1 MFETTVLDSVLEAR
15 YICATLHLPQLD
27 DSFLTSLQEMST
39 IPREN
44 ICSNCLK
51 QADVHLICVEC
62 DCVQLC
68 VACYC
73 YGAESG
79 IHKKNHG
86 YRVSRLNLLPH
97 SILEGW
103 SSEEELNLLEA
114 LEQYG
119 IGNWEDIA
127 LKVGTKSSEE
137 CMYHYCNRYLGGVF
151 GLELLNDNKYPSRIT
166 DHTNHVVLSPMQ
178 PPHSSY
184 IDIEDQQLLGYMPN
198 RGDFERDYDNDAES
212 ILCRLHPS
220 FSHDDLEDA
229 LKVAQVNIYMQR
241 LRERQRRK
249 EIACE
254 HALIPH
260 ILAFILNKRVKK
272 RIPVV
277 EKHIRKEY
285 KPARSKHR
293 GRPPSLT
300 NISHNKLNSKITPM
314 KKLSN
319 INESLS
325 KSSSKKPSPSSWLAA
340 PFIVQSSE
348 LIKGAPIVVNISSNV
363 VNNQVLT
370 DSKSIN
376 PTNIYKVESTNSLE
390 DFNGFYLNE
399 KLKPFLRYFT
409 GIQGKHFMENLYKEE
424 LIKHEIK
431 YLLDLRAKGKTQ
443 LMGIKI
449 KFPPLKSSIYHQH
462 HIQRQQNISGQ
473 STEQQTRQLHHN
485 VKKRRKHLNTPW
497 YMKMQRKVK
506 QCK

>member
-1 MFETTVLDSVLEAR
+1 
-15 YICATLHLPQLD
+15 
-27 DSFLTSLQEMST
+27 
-39 IPREN
+39 
-44 ICSNCLK
+44 
-51 QADVHLICVEC
+51 
-62 DCVQLC
+62 
-68 VACYC
+68 
-73 YGAESG
+73 
-79 IHKKNHG
+79 
-86 YRVSRLNLLPH
+86 
-97 SILEGW
+97 
-103 SSEEELNLLEA
+103 
-114 LEQYG
+114 
-119 IGNWEDIA
+119 
-127 LKVGTKSSEE
+127 
-137 CMYHYCNRYLGGVF
+137 MYHYCNRYLGGVF

-166 DHTNHVVLSPMQ
+166 DHTNRVVASPMQ
-178 PPHSSY
+178 PPKAPF

-260 ILAFILNKRVKK
+260 ILAFILNKRIKK

-277 EKHIRKEY
+277 GKHTAKGY
-285 KPARSKHR
+285 TPARSKHR

-300 NISHNKLNSKITPM
+300 NISHNKLNNKITPM
-314 KKLSN
+314 RKLSN
-319 INESLS
+319 INESLNKGS
-325 KSSSKKPSPSSWLAA
+325 TKKPSPSSWLAA

-363 VNNQVLT
+363 LNNQVLT

-376 PTNIYKVESTNSLE
+376 STNIYKVESTNSLE

-409 GIQGKHFMENLYKEE
+409 GIQGKQFMENLYS
-424 LIKHEIK
+424 
-431 YLLDLRAKGKTQ
+431 
-443 LMGIKI
+443 IKI
-449 KFPPLKSSIYHQH
+449 KFPPFKSSIYHQY
-462 HIQRQQNISGQ
+462 HIQRQQSISCQSNGQ
-473 STEQQTRQLHHN
+473 QSRQLHHN
-485 VKKRRKHLNTPW
+485 VKKRRKHSNTPW
-497 YMKMQRKVK
+497 YMKMQRKMK

>member
-1 MFETTVLDSVLEAR
+1 M
-15 YICATLHLPQLD
+15 
-27 DSFLTSLQEMST
+27 MST

-68 VACYC
+68 ISCYC
-73 YGAESG
+73 YGVESG

-97 SILEGW
+97 SIIEGW
-103 SSEEELNLLEA
+103 NSEEELNLLEA

-127 LKVGTKSSEE
+127 LKVGSKSSEE

-151 GLELLNDNKYPSRIT
+151 GLELLNDNEYPSRIT
-166 DHTNHVVLSPMQ
+166 DHTNRVVASPMQ
-178 PPHSSY
+178 PPKAPF

-254 HALIPH
+254 HALIPY
-260 ILAFILNKRVKK
+260 ILAFILNKRIKK
-272 RIPVV
+272 RIPIVG
-277 EKHIRKEY
+277 KHTAKGY
-285 KPARSKHR
+285 TPARSKHR

-300 NISHNKLNSKITPM
+300 NISHNKLNNKITPM
-314 KKLSN
+314 RKLSN
-319 INESLS
+319 INESLN
-325 KSSSKKPSPSSWLAA
+325 KSSTKKPSPSSWLAA

-363 VNNQVLT
+363 LNNQGLT

-376 PTNIYKVESTNSLE
+376 STNIYKVESTNSLE
-390 DFNGFYLNE
+390 DFNGL
-399 KLKPFLRYFT
+399 
-409 GIQGKHFMENLYKEE
+409 
-424 LIKHEIK
+424 
-431 YLLDLRAKGKTQ
+431 
-443 LMGIKI
+443 
-449 KFPPLKSSIYHQH
+449 
-462 HIQRQQNISGQ
+462 
-473 STEQQTRQLHHN
+473 
-485 VKKRRKHLNTPW
+485 
-497 YMKMQRKVK
+497 
-506 QCK
+506 

>member
-1 MFETTVLDSVLEAR
+1 
-15 YICATLHLPQLD
+15 
-27 DSFLTSLQEMST
+27 
-39 IPREN
+39 
-44 ICSNCLK
+44 
-51 QADVHLICVEC
+51 
-62 DCVQLC
+62 
-68 VACYC
+68 
-73 YGAESG
+73 
-79 IHKKNHG
+79 
-86 YRVSRLNLLPH
+86 
-97 SILEGW
+97 
-103 SSEEELNLLEA
+103 
-114 LEQYG
+114 
-119 IGNWEDIA
+119 
-127 LKVGTKSSEE
+127 
-137 CMYHYCNRYLGGVF
+137 
-151 GLELLNDNKYPSRIT
+151 
-166 DHTNHVVLSPMQ
+166 
-178 PPHSSY
+178 
-184 IDIEDQQLLGYMPN
+184 
-198 RGDFERDYDNDAES
+198 
-212 ILCRLHPS
+212 
-220 FSHDDLEDA
+220 
-229 LKVAQVNIYMQR
+229 MQR

-285 KPARSKHR
+285 KPARGKHR

-376 PTNIYKVESTNSLE
+376 PTNIYKVEPTNSLE

-443 LMGIKI
+443 LMDME
-449 KFPPLKSSIYHQH
+449 YAAY
-462 HIQRQQNISGQ
+462 R
-473 STEQQTRQLHHN
+473 
-485 VKKRRKHLNTPW
+485 
-497 YMKMQRKVK
+497 
-506 QCK
+506 